1 MDKYQEYIIKK
12 LYERVC
18 SYTYNSPDVKDAPLT
33 SLNEGTFVIKQ
44 NEDIT
49 IKKYNLRIKNDAIEM
64 VFAIKNEIEIPF
76 EIDSDK
82 FIYLLDFDNKID
94 SVKIVFKHGV
104 ADDLVIPVEFIEADK
119 EAYYAKKEA
128 ERIAELHRKAAISC
142 ATGVNLV
149 NIYFQPCSE
158 KYAKTEITLYRNEFM
173 IAKYLVE
180 GELYFKAISD
190 LACGSYSF
198 VLKQFRADGEVLLE
212 TKHINFFIELSIIKN
227 QNSGRN
233 VHYSSF

>member
-1 MDKYQEYIIKK
+1 MDKYQEYIINT

-18 SYTYNSPDVKDAPLT
+18 SYTYNSSDIKGATL
-33 SLNEGTFVIKQ
+33 SALNEGSFVIKQ

-49 IKKYNLRIKNDAIEM
+49 ITKYNLRIRNDAIET
-64 VFAIKNEIEIPF
+64 VFAIKNDTETPF
-76 EIDSDK
+76 EIDSNN
-82 FIYLLDFDNKID
+82 FRYQLDFDNRID
-94 SVKIVFKHGV
+94 SVKIIFKHHV
-104 ADDLVIPVEFIEADK
+104 ADDLLIPVEFIEADK

-173 IAKYLVE
+173 IAKYIVE